1 MHEYL
6 CGGMCMYMW
15 VPEDDLQLQ
24 GVVSH
29 PLWELETK
37 LRPSAST
44 VQALAAGPT
53 GLYIV
58 IPLTD
63 SKAY

>member
-15 VPEDDLQLQ
+15 MPEDALQLQ

-44 VQALAAGPT
+44 GPLAAGPT
-53 GLYIV
+53 GLYVV

-63 SKAY
+63 SKAH